1 MSQSFVFSDVFE
13 KESNF
18 NCDQLYLLIGAQ
30 RGLTTFILDWIPFNS
45 TTSPVFSLENF
56 RTSGFSSVSLS
67 KTIEKGKKSLSGG
80 TVFAGFMLRPTGNS
94 DSGLLEAKIS
104 EVDNSIFD
112 GDEWVSPEL
121 VSLSYISGK
130 CRISIFDISSMKS
143 EPLRNQKFEDLS
155 KRLFS
160 VRMFLSAILFVSPK
174 DEEILI
180 EKIHRILLKSEYLAD
195 GNFVSLSKPLPS
207 LTEKRLSRL
216 ETNSEELEH
225 VLSEGQD
232 EQSESSVKI
241 EMDLISYYECNES
254 LKNILEVFLADFRNS
269 FRVRMSLR
277 GKNRF
282 LPKRMFLT
290 NKRVAFGFYVSSE
303 ESIVP
308 ATQELKSLLG
318 PSRQFEL
325 EDFEKIKKFRNENL
339 IEKSS
344 AKGTTP
350 SVQVES
356 KQNLGFF
363 FAILAILIIAFIA
376 KKTLL

>member
-1 MSQSFVFSDVFE
+1 
-13 KESNF
+13 
-18 NCDQLYLLIGAQ
+18 
-30 RGLTTFILDWIPFNS
+30 
-45 TTSPVFSLENF
+45 
-56 RTSGFSSVSLS
+56 
-67 KTIEKGKKSLSGG
+67 
-80 TVFAGFMLRPTGNS
+80 
-94 DSGLLEAKIS
+94 
-104 EVDNSIFD
+104 
-112 GDEWVSPEL
+112 
-121 VSLSYISGK
+121 
-130 CRISIFDISSMKS
+130 MKS

-155 KRLFS
+155 KRLLS

-180 EKIHRILLKSEYLAD
+180 EKIHKILLKSEYLAD

-225 VLSEGQD
+225 VLSEGPD
-232 EQSESSVKI
+232 EQSESSIKI
-241 EMDLISYYECNES
+241 EMDLISYYESNES
-254 LKNILEVFLADFRNS
+254 LQNILEAFLADFRNS

-303 ESIVP
+303 DTIVA

-318 PSRQFEL
+318 SSRQFEL

-339 IEKSS
+339 IEK
-344 AKGTTP
+344 P
-350 SVQVES
+350 YYY
-356 KQNLGFF
+356 
-363 FAILAILIIAFIA
+363 
-376 KKTLL
+376 